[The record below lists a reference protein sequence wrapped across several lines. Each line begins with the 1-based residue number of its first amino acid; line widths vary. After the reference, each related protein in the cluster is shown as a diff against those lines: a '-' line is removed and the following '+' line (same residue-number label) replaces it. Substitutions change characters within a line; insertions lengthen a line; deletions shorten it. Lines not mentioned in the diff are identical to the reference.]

1 MKDDPIS
8 ICPACSG
15 AVKRLL
21 YPVGVVFKGSGW
33 YITDSRKPE
42 ATAESGDSQP
52 AETKSAETKPAET
65 PAAETRSETV
75 TTS

>member
-8 ICPACSG
+8 VCPTCSG

-33 YITDSRKPE
+33 YITDSRPPE
-42 ATAESGDSQP
+42 KTSESGDTKP
-52 AETKSAETKPAET
+52 ADAKPAET
-65 PAAETRSETV
+65 QTADASSETV
-75 TTS
+75 TTT